1 MATQSSSQA
10 GTKRRRERQP
20 ANVAFWLTAVWMLA
34 LVGAGVGLTI
44 GGSVPDA
51 FPFYALGSIALLA
64 PLTLLVA
71 WRAGQPNPAASSA
84 HQIKQL
90 VDSINTLVQEG
101 GLSEG
106 AKRVLHRREER
117 ELLRRA
123 IEQDIADEDWD
134 AAMVLVKEL
143 AEQFGYRVDAEE
155 FRGRIERARLQTLDR
170 NVVDS
175 LGGLDELIRH
185 RHWPE
190 AYAEAAR
197 INRLYPE
204 SHRVERL
211 RERVDQARVQY
222 RQELER
228 QFLIAAEGEELDSAM
243 TLLKELD
250 HYLTPTEAA
259 PFQEVAR
266 GVISKQRDNLGVRF
280 KLAVQDHMW
289 QEAISV
295 GERII
300 EEFPK
305 SRMAQ
310 EVRDLLPTLQDRVAA
325 RTTQRA

>member
-1 MATQSSSQA
+1 MANQSSGQA
-10 GTKRRRERQP
+10 GKGRRRERTP
-20 ANVAFWLTAVWMLA
+20 PNVAFWLTSVWLLA

-44 GGSVPDA
+44 GADVPA
-51 FPFYALGSIALLA
+51 SFPYFALGGVALLA

-84 HQIKQL
+84 HHIRQL
-90 VDSINTLVQEG
+90 VSAINSLVQEG

-170 NVVDS
+170 NVVDA
-175 LGGLDELIRH
+175 LAGLDELIRH
-185 RHWPE
+185 RQWPE

-197 INRLYPE
+197 ITRLYPE
-204 SHRVERL
+204 SHRVENL
-211 RERVDQARVQY
+211 RQRVDQARVQY

-228 QFLIAAEGEELDSAM
+228 QFLMAAEGDELDRAM
-243 TLLKELD
+243 ELLKELD

-266 GVISKQRDNLGVRF
+266 GVITKQRDNLGVRF

-289 QEAISV
+289 QEAIAV

-310 EVRDLLPTLQDRVAA
+310 EVRDMLPTLQDRVASRA
-325 RTTQRA
+325 AQRA